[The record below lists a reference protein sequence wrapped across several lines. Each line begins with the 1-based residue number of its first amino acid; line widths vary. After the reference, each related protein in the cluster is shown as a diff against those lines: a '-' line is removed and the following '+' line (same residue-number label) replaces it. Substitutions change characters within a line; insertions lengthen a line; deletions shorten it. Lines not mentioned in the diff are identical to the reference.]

1 MPIGEETPS
10 EFLNRVT
17 PSEVCAGCPVFADCA
32 LSAVRFNDVEVVKG
46 GMLLTQ
52 EPYNSNGLDSYSKFL
67 NAVIFHPL
75 ATDEEIKHCKVE
87 LKSARTRESIKLKKL
102 EEARKERER
111 RKRERERKCKQE
123 AKSARRGL

>member
-1 MPIGEETPS
+1 MPIGEETPT

-46 GMLLTQ
+46 GILLTQ
-52 EPYNSNGLDSYSKFL
+52 EPYNSNGLDNYSKFL

-87 LKSARTRESIKLKKL
+87 LKSARARARIKLKKL
-102 EEARKERER
+102 EEARSK
-111 RKRERERKCKQE
+111 KRT
-123 AKSARRGL
+123 

>member
-1 MPIGEETPS
+1 MPIGEETPT

-46 GMLLTQ
+46 GILLTQ
-52 EPYNSNGLDSYSKFL
+52 EPYNSNGLDNYSKFL

-87 LKSARTRESIKLKKL
+87 LKSARTRERIKLKKL
-102 EEARKERER
+102 EARKERER
-111 RKRERERKCKQE
+111 RKRERERKRKQE
-123 AKSARRGL
+123 AKSARRGF

>member
-1 MPIGEETPS
+1 MPIGEETPT

-17 PSEVCAGCPVFADCA
+17 PAEVCAGCPAFADCA

-46 GMLLTQ
+46 GILLTQ
-52 EPYNSNGLDSYSKFL
+52 EPYNSNGLDNYSKFL

-75 ATDEEIKHCKVE
+75 ATDDEIKHCKVE
-87 LKSARTRESIKLKKL
+87 LKSSRTRERIKLKKL
-102 EEARKERER
+102 EARKERER
-111 RKRERERKCKQE
+111 RRRERERKRKQE